1 MKEYDLIII
10 CNTFYLSRIR
20 HFEIKK
26 NLLNKFIYIFYK
38 SKNDRITNN
47 ININID
53 NILYN
58 NNNYADEIKLCIKN
72 NYPIIISGEGS
83 IGKKY
88 LIKSMFFNNNII
100 NSSFNIDKNN
110 LNSFYLYS
118 TMDSSELLGN
128 FDKSNINY
136 QINQYINE
144 LKINKNTNNNNY
156 PLQFIDK
163 IERQQKSLIEKTN
176 QNNNEYNFEWHD
188 SILINS
194 IINGNMIILDN
205 ANTCNS
211 AVLDRLNSLLDD
223 DKKIYLNESGENRT
237 IQPNKNFRIF
247 LTMNPL
253 LGEVSRALKNRCVEL
268 YYTGQKIIFNN
279 KNDDD

>member
-1 MKEYDLIII
+1 
-10 CNTFYLSRIR
+10 
-20 HFEIKK
+20 
-26 NLLNKFIYIFYK
+26 
-38 SKNDRITNN
+38 
-47 ININID
+47 
-53 NILYN
+53 
-58 NNNYADEIKLCIKN
+58 
-72 NYPIIISGEGS
+72 
-83 IGKKY
+83 
-88 LIKSMFFNNNII
+88 
-100 NSSFNIDKNN
+100 
-110 LNSFYLYS
+110 
-118 TMDSSELLGN
+118 MDSSELLGN

-136 QINQYINE
+136 QLNEYINE
-144 LKINKNTNNNNY
+144 LKLKNENNKNNS
-156 PLQFIDK
+156 LAIIDK
-163 IERQQKSLIEKTN
+163 IEKQQKLLIEKSN

-194 IINGNMIILDN
+194 IINGDMIILDN

-268 YYTGQKIIFNN
+268 YYTGHKILFDIKNENNNIEENIFNISGNFRDLKIKLFEYGFITINTYLFFDLINLCQLPFYLSFDIFIIYIINEIKILLQDIEESKKDEKLKIFPIQIKFNFN
-279 KNDDD
+279 KFDKYAQLIVLI